1 MIFFFFRFYSILLF
15 VSHVLQSRLLLAA
28 TLLQDTHARSLQNL
42 ILAAFDLSRDLA
54 ITPKRIRYAR
64 QREEALYRSLLD
76 LAYNKQVE
84 IRNMIVSTIREIRDE
99 VVKKAANFRF
109 QGKELCLIFKSN

>member
-1 MIFFFFRFYSILLF
+1 MLF

-76 LAYNKQVE
+76 LAHNKQVE
-84 IRNMIVSTIREIRDE
+84 IRNMIVNTIREVKDD
-99 VVKKAANFRF
+99 VLKKAANVRF
-109 QGKELCLIFKSN
+109 QGKK

>member
-1 MIFFFFRFYSILLF
+1 MVLNSCSLLLF
-15 VSHVLQSRLLLAA
+15 VSHVLQSRLLLSA

-64 QREEALYRSLLD
+64 QREDALYRSLLD
-76 LAYNKQVE
+76 LAHNKQDE
-84 IRNMIVSTIREIRDE
+84 IRNMIVATTREVREE
-99 VVKKAANFRF
+99 VLKKAANFQF
-109 QGKELCLIFKSN
+109 QGNHISSSISYLH